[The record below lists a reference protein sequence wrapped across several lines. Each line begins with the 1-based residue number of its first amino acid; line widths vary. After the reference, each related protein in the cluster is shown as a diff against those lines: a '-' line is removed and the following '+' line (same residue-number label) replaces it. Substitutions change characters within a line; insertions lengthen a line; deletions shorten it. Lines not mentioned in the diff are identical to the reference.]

1 MIYRY
6 RYLEQM
12 DVWGPTLSEMM
23 DGVKVAEDVG
33 WFQIGTPNP
42 MFLPGQPEFG
52 MMQKMYR
59 HKESSGV

>member
-1 MIYRY
+1 MSYK
-6 RYLEQM
+6 YLEQM
-12 DVWGPTLSEMM
+12 DVWGPTLNDMM
-23 DGVKVAEDVG
+23 TGVKQAELSG

-59 HKESSGV
+59 NRSKE

>member
-1 MIYRY
+1 MSYK
-6 RYLEQM
+6 YLEQM

-23 DGVKVAEDVG
+23 DGVNAAKADG

-42 MFLPGQPEFG
+42 MFLPGETAFG

-59 HKESSGV
+59 HKNTTGV